1 MRFLLWAEEQ
11 RLPALTR
18 AVFDHHVCL
27 RACSAAAAF
36 STCSRRAQLRCE
48 SVRLRFLSRLVL
60 LLWRQAVAANA
71 QSLAH
76 VHEFHETD
84 EDKLA
89 SKYQNEVSEGS
100 LGSLRSVRHLL
111 AFVYTLRNPLW
122 NEGVS
127 CLLDETRGNAF
138 ALLHCSRSCSTV
150 QSGCGAELASE
161 CFPGTMN
168 LVWVLQKT
176 ESSPLLCRCLILLP
190 SRVCFWLHAAP
201 LYLI

>member
-1 MRFLLWAEEQ
+1 MWAEEQ

-18 AVFDHHVCL
+18 AVFDHRVCL
-27 RACSAAAAF
+27 PACSAAATF
-36 STCSRRAQLRCE
+36 STCSRRAQPCCE
-48 SVRLRFLSRLVL
+48 SVRLSRLVL

-71 QSLAH
+71 QSWAR
-76 VHEFHETD
+76 VHQFQKSD
-84 EDKLA
+84 EGKLA

-161 CFPGTMN
+161 CFPGALN
-168 LVWVLQKT
+168 LVWVLQKM
-176 ESSPLLCRCLILLP
+176 ESSPLLCQSLILLP